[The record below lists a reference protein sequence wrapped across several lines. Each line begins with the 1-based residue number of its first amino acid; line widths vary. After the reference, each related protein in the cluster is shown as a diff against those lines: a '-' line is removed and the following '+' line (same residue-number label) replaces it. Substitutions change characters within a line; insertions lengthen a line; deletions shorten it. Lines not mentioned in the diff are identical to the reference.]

1 MIDITLEIQG
11 GRTVSD
17 EKGLVV
23 ACLSY
28 ISKKQKLQAN

>member
-1 MIDITLEIQG
+1 MIDITLEIQE

-28 ISKKQKLQAN
+28 INKKQKL